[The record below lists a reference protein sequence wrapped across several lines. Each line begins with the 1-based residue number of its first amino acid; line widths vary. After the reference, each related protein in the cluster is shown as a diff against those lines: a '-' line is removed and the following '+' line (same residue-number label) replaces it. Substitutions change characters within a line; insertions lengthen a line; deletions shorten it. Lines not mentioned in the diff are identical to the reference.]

1 MGGALVAWLLPGAGG
16 SRWVLGLAQLES
28 VRCAVSSGRVGPGS
42 GPRFC
47 RFTQSG
53 LSLRWSKRRRK
64 RKDAAQAPT
73 CTCTCSPR
81 ALPTLESRTRVRTT
95 ARCQSRAYSGTCDT
109 NRTHISTTTAPHC
122 NFVANTVLSHVLI
135 LIYLP
140 TRVLSLALS
149 LPAGVAIVSHP
160 PTTQQVTISRPAVDH
175 SAHTD
180 LPHNLI
186 SAPPA
191 LHTHSTIR
199 LTSADTTVRLT
210 PGRRNGQGFQCAPP
224 DPPGRARHLPQRALD
239 RHRLSRTPTTNPRWT
254 ARNAPRSVDPPFAE
268 ANAHPHRLCNA
279 RGQGKDRVAR
289 RYAPDA

>member
-1 MGGALVAWLLPGAGG
+1 MVVVPGAGG

-191 LHTHSTIR
+191 LHTHTLNHPSNISRHNRAANTWSTQWSR
-199 LTSADTTVRLT
+199 LPMRPSRSAWQSPSSSSEGPRPAQTFADAHNKPKMDR
-210 PGRRNGQGFQCAPP
+210 PQC
-224 DPPGRARHLPQRALD
+224 
-239 RHRLSRTPTTNPRWT
+239 SE
-254 ARNAPRSVDPPFAE
+254 V
-268 ANAHPHRLCNA
+268 C
-279 RGQGKDRVAR
+279 
-289 RYAPDA
+289 